1 MQFGK
6 IARFRHGGDH
16 AGAGVALRPLIV
28 RNETFDKSAAGHG
41 DIYSYGVQFVD
52 LDPVHYTM
60 LQNMTYE
67 ALLAD
72 RMKIV

>member
-1 MQFGK
+1 MPNSHQETQVDTLAM
-6 IARFRHGGDH
+6 I
-16 AGAGVALRPLIV
+16 
-28 RNETFDKSAAGHG
+28 RNVTTEKPGPDQPEV
-41 DIYSYGVQFVD
+41 YSYGVQFVD
-52 LDPVHYTM
+52 LDPVHYTL